1 MVDHDGLDAIR
12 LERGTRTWSV
22 SSTGTARPST
32 CGTSGHAWVNA
43 TLLST
48 APELCHLDQLGK
60 ISHGIRDM
68 SPECR
73 LGCTLHRHNITVR
86 TVMSLGRTIV
96 RDTVAHLPVL
106 TNNTVR
112 LSWSI

>member
-1 MVDHDGLDAIR
+1 MSRDAA
-12 LERGTRTWSV
+12 SV
-22 SSTGTARPST
+22 YF
-32 CGTSGHAWVNA
+32 NA

-60 ISHGIRDM
+60 ISHGVRDM

-73 LGCTLHRHNITVR
+73 LGCTLHGHNITVR

-96 RDTVAHLPVL
+96 RDTAAHLLHIYPCSR
-106 TNNTVR
+106 TTYTVR